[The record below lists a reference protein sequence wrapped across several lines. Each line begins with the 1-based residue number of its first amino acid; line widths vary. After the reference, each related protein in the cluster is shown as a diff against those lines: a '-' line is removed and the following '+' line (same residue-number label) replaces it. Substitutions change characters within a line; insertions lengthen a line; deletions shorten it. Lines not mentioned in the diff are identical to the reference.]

1 MMRRCKEDSGASIAM
16 QYVKPGG
23 DTLAVA
29 IEMSPLTYSLHNDTA
44 EGFDYQILR
53 DITAEHGIVAKFY
66 PVANLEDAFRGLYSH
81 TYDLLVGSLPSTN
94 TLKHHFPVTDAVYL
108 DKQVLV
114 QRRDSIGGRGPVTTQ
129 NQLLRDTV

>member
-114 QRRDSIGGRGPVTTQ
+114 QDRKSV
-129 NQLLRDTV
+129 V